1 MTKNKFKFFVD
12 FFSAILL
19 IFLQKIIS
27 IICILIINWTK
38 FNIINN
44 KLNTMKDEFKHVLF
58 TDTEIY
64 HQQIENNK
72 KKLEH
77 NISMYF

>member
-1 MTKNKFKFFVD
+1 
-12 FFSAILL
+12 
-19 IFLQKIIS
+19 
-27 IICILIINWTK
+27 
-38 FNIINN
+38 
-44 KLNTMKDEFKHVLF
+44 MKDEFKHVLF